1 MLLSHWGCTDRA
13 QWQYKGL
20 QLIMISISTNSFI
33 SETSHQPEPAH
44 TQAKQICQKI
54 NLKWR
59 RSCDIKWTTVAVEH
73 IQGMKKNSVVQSSD
87 EVSCHWI
94 PFSVVKIRWTS
105 EGHEK
110 ERLRAKTAKL
120 KLLCNHLTVW
130 LLSISIHS
138 CGLSRRVPEWVC
150 VCVCVRQRESETT
163 DRDKC
168 PSAWYLILHQDQSI
182 QSLRI
187 TVTTEWIAL
196 PCREYLHTHSLLLS
210 LTHTHTQILYVAH
223 LSLNTIW
230 HLLHVY
236 WSKTLCRPVCSFDAT
251 LALKRRRRD
260 VQCAPTYLSESRNC
274 CHLVPVVSSTCSAV
288 TVIVVLF
295 SLLAK

>member
-150 VCVCVRQRESETT
+150 VCVCQTKREWNDRQRQVSFCLISHPPSGPINTISQNYCHN
-163 DRDKC
+163 RMNC
-168 PSAWYLILHQDQSI
+168 PAMQRIL
-182 QSLRI
+182 
-187 TVTTEWIAL
+187 
-196 PCREYLHTHSLLLS
+196 THSLALALS
-210 LTHTHTQILYVAH
+210 HTHTLKFCMLLICPWTQSDIYCTCIEARHCVDPFVH
-223 LSLNTIW
+223 LMQPW
-230 HLLHVY
+230 
-236 WSKTLCRPVCSFDAT
+236 P
-251 LALKRRRRD
+251 
-260 VQCAPTYLSESRNC
+260 
-274 CHLVPVVSSTCSAV
+274 
-288 TVIVVLF
+288 
-295 SLLAK
+295 

>member
-1 MLLSHWGCTDRA
+1 
-13 QWQYKGL
+13 
-20 QLIMISISTNSFI
+20 
-33 SETSHQPEPAH
+33 
-44 TQAKQICQKI
+44 
-54 NLKWR
+54 
-59 RSCDIKWTTVAVEH
+59 
-73 IQGMKKNSVVQSSD
+73 MKKNSVVQSSD

-150 VCVCVRQRESETT
+150 VCVSDKERVKRQTETSVLLLDISSSIRTNQYNLSELL
-163 DRDKC
+163 
-168 PSAWYLILHQDQSI
+168 SQQN
-182 QSLRI
+182 
-187 TVTTEWIAL
+187 EL
-196 PCREYLHTHSLLLS
+196 PCHAENTYTLTRSCSLS
-210 LTHTHTQILYVAH
+210 HTHTQILYVAH

-260 VQCAPTYLSESRNC
+260 VQCAPTSSTYLSESRNC